1 MPPRPISTAVLGG
14 FPHPFASLKMFHQSC
29 RLGPNLSHEVMDAA
43 QLDMK
48 MCHPGNQTKT
58 GMFKNVFEESTG
70 WQGGGRGSRGC
81 FSANAF
87 LPPFFSQ
94 TLAVVQQ
101 PRERNIYVFLF
112 WWGVGRRNHNQILMA
127 HLSFCPHG
135 SHSCAKRGEQGERAG
150 GWGVSNFNFLEMELF

>member
-1 MPPRPISTAVLGG
+1 MTGRGERE
-14 FPHPFASLKMFHQSC
+14 Q
-29 RLGPNLSHEVMDAA
+29 
-43 QLDMK
+43 
-48 MCHPGNQTKT
+48 
-58 GMFKNVFEESTG
+58 GMFFS
-70 WQGGGRGSRGC
+70 QC
-81 FSANAF
+81 FPF

-112 WWGVGRRNHNQILMA
+112 WWGVGRRNDNQILMA
-127 HLSFCPHG
+127 HLSFSPHG

>member
-14 FPHPFASLKMFHQSC
+14 FPHPFPSLKMFHQSC
-29 RLGPNLSHEVMDAA
+29 HLGPNLSHEVMDGA

-101 PRERNIYVFLF
+101 PRERNIYMYFFFGGGWEGGMITRSSWHICLSV
-112 WWGVGRRNHNQILMA
+112 LMGA
-127 HLSFCPHG
+127 T
-135 SHSCAKRGEQGERAG
+135 AVQRGESKGKGLGDG
-150 GWGVSNFNFLEMELF
+150 GCPTSTF